1 MVGLIVFA
9 NQGGLGIQTKRLYEM
24 LKPDKV
30 LLIDSRKFS
39 KNKRMN
45 WDWYPKSITTVTD
58 GFPNN
63 RDVLGWIPGLKTVL
77 TVENPY
83 NFFLIKACRDRGI
96 KTIVQSNYEFN
107 ENVYAPHL
115 PIPDLFLMPSY
126 WKLKEMEEMFGKDR
140 VMYLP
145 PPIDPD
151 EFHDVFWSMTNRK
164 FMADYQRPSFL
175 HVVGTLAHKDR
186 NGTLDLLR
194 AVKRCKG
201 KFYLTIHSQ
210 HELPPEYIIDD
221 PKITYRIKNFK
232 KNDDIYVG
240 FNGLIL
246 PRRYGGL
253 SLTTNEA
260 LMSGIPVM
268 MTDISPNNKLL
279 PKEWLVPVRKK
290 ASVQIRMSI
299 NTYSAYSYSLAKK
312 IDEWAV
318 KFPSSKIAY
327 KLGLDNFSVANLEAR
342 YRTIL

>member
-1 MVGLIVFA
+1 MVGILVFA
-9 NQGGLGIQTKRLYEM
+9 NQGGLGIQTKRLYDM

-30 LLIDSRKFS
+30 LLIDSRGFS
-39 KNKRMN
+39 KNKKMN
-45 WDWYPKSITTVTD
+45 WDWYPKDITTVTD
-58 GFPNN
+58 GFPSN

-126 WKLKEMEEMFGKDR
+126 WKLEEMEEMFGKDR
-140 VMYLP
+140 VIYLP
-145 PPIDPD
+145 PPIDPK
-151 EFHDVFWSMTNRK
+151 EFEMAYHDNQDYWSDRVK
-164 FMADYQRPSFL
+164 PRFL
-175 HVVGTLAHKDR
+175 HIIGTLAHEDR

-194 AVKRCKG
+194 AVRRCKED
-201 KFYLTIHSQ
+201 FELVIHSQ
-210 HELPPEYIIDD
+210 HKLPDHYIIDD
-221 PKITYRIKNFK
+221 KRVTYRVENFE
-232 KNDDIYVG
+232 NNADLYID

-260 LMSGIPVM
+260 LMSGMPVM

-279 PKEWLVPVRKK
+279 PKEWLVPVRRKPN
-290 ASVQIRMSI
+290 VQIRMTLK
-299 NTYSAYSYSLAKK
+299 TYAAYTYSLAKK
-312 IDEWAV
+312 IDEWA
-318 KFPSSKIAY
+318 KSPPNSAIARRIGIY
-327 KLGLDNFSVANLEAR
+327 NFSTNVLEAK
-342 YRTIL
+342 YRTLL